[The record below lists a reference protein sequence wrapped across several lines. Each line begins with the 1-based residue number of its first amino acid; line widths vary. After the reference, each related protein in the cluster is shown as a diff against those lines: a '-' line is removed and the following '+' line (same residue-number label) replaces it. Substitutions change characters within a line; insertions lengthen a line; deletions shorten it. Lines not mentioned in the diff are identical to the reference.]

1 MLMTGDMIRIV
12 SEEDKMFTLSLG
24 KKLFN
29 VRPGKDIFI
38 PFELLCKDWGDPRSM
53 TEKFRVPVDGQHA
66 AYINSRHEVIER
78 LSVLT
83 GVYNPNNLDGYDGP
97 DPMDGNKIR
106 HFPGIKEIL
115 KKIKAYTLEGDLIM
129 LPCDDPNCT
138 QVGEYEDVAS
148 DAFMAKQLAETSA
161 RLKMLEQ
168 QMAYRLNQNS
178 EEVAS
183 VEPDSLANVMPSDVV
198 DNTQEDRPQRRPRVM
213 AAE

>member
-1 MLMTGDMIRIV
+1 MLMTGDMVRIV
-12 SEEDKMFTLSLG
+12 SEEPDMFIARSG
-24 KKLFN
+24 KKEFRI
-29 VRPGKDIFI
+29 RPNRDIFI

-53 TEKFRVPVDGQHA
+53 TEKFRVPVDSNHA
-66 AYINSRHEVIER
+66 AYIASRHEVITR

-106 HFPGIKEIL
+106 HFPGIKEVL
-115 KKIKAYTLEGDLIM
+115 KKIKAYTLEGELIT
-129 LPCDDPNCT
+129 LPCDDPDCT
-138 QVGEYEDVAS
+138 QVGDYEDVAS

-168 QMAYRLNQNS
+168 QMAYRLNQHS
-178 EEVAS
+178 EEVAA
-183 VEPDSLANVMPSDVV
+183 VENDTIENVMPADQV
-198 DNTQEDRPQRRPRVM
+198 DLTQEDRPQRRPRVM